1 MLRRQF
7 LSTALAAALAAALP
21 ALGQD
26 FPRKPVRI
34 VVPFPPGGTPDLL
47 ARILGA
53 RAPQVLGQQV
63 IVDNRPGAGGNL
75 AMELVARAPADGYTL
90 VMGTIGT
97 CALNTFLYPR
107 LGFDVER
114 DFAPV
119 MLVGSIQNVLVVHP
133 AVPAA
138 TVKELVAL
146 AKSRGSNLMTYGSSG
161 FGSSLHVAG
170 EWFQV
175 QAGIDLRHV
184 PYKGSALANTAL
196 MAGETDMMF
205 DNLPSI
211 APHAAAGRVRPL
223 AVTGPRR
230 SKLFPN
236 VPTLREAGYPEFV
249 MTPWFGLLAPAK
261 TPAPVLARLNAAFN
275 DALRDA
281 QVVQRFAE
289 SDVEPGGGD
298 GAAFAKLIR
307 AESAQWGKLIK
318 EKNITAD

>member
-1 MLRRQF
+1 MPRRQF
-7 LSTALAAALAAALP
+7 LAATLATALASALP

-53 RAPQVLGQQV
+53 RLPQILGQQV

-97 CALNTFLYPR
+97 CALNAFLYPR

-133 AVPAA
+133 SVPAT

-146 AKSRGSNLMTYGSSG
+146 AKSRAGNPMTYGSSG
-161 FGSSLHVAG
+161 FGSSIHVAG
-170 EWFQV
+170 EWFQA
-175 QAGIDLRHV
+175 QAGVDLRHV
-184 PYKGSALANTAL
+184 PYKGSALASTAL

-211 APHAAAGRVRPL
+211 APHLAAGRVRAL
-223 AVTGPRR
+223 AVTGPKR
-230 SKLFPN
+230 SKLFPA
-236 VPTLREAGYPEFV
+236 VPTVREAGYPEFV

-261 TPAPVLARLNAAFN
+261 TPAAVLARLNAAFN
-275 DALRDA
+275 EALRDA
-281 QVVQRFAE
+281 QVAQRFAE

-298 GAAFAKLIR
+298 GAGFAKLMR
-307 AESAQWGKLIK
+307 TETALWGRLIK
-318 EKNITAD
+318 EKNITAE